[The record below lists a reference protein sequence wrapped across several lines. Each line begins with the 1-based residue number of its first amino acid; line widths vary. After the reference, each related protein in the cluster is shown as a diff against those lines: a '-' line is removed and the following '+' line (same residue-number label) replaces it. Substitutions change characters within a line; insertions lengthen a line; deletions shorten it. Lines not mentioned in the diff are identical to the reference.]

1 MWGVVKCVQIACNF
15 TGPLRDLTGTGEQP
29 SGKVVLRK
37 GTREVL
43 ETPRRHPART
53 RTIREWQ
60 QGCSVWSIDGTLG
73 DSTGTGDQPSG
84 KGVLESGAGHAKET
98 TSTVVTIGTNR
109 KRLTGVFCLVN
120 RVSLE
125 STLQYGK

>member
-1 MWGVVKCVQIACNF
+1 MGKWFSGRGPEKCWKCQGDIQHGQEQSEN
-15 TGPLRDLTGTGEQP
+15 GT
-29 SGKVVLRK
+29 
-37 GTREVL
+37 
-43 ETPRRHPART
+43 
-53 RTIREWQ
+53 

-73 DSTGTGDQPSG
+73 DSTGTGDQPIG

-98 TSTVVTIGTNR
+98 SSTVVTIGTNR